1 LTKIETYLNTK
12 PKLGLVSKNL
22 TKIGT
27 KKYFNLKF
35 KDDVE

>member
-12 PKLGLVSKNL
+12 PKLELISQNL

-27 KKYFNLKF
+27 KKVF
-35 KDDVE
+35 